1 MIYASC
7 AHAADLQLGEDEHCD
22 SQSGPG
28 AQCTCQHRTA
38 RYGTAFRPQAD
49 DTPAEAIQP

>member
-28 AQCTCQHRTA
+28 AQCTCQHRTS